1 MYDFIADNNCHFC
14 FGIHKMNLE
23 DCLITQGHTQY
34 SSLVG
39 VDGIYIVVLQYCIDT
54 IPVHICMFVIPETGY

>member
-23 DCLITQGHTQY
+23 DCLITQCHTQY

-39 VDGIYIVVLQYCIDT
+39 VDGIYITFGAV
-54 IPVHICMFVIPETGY
+54 TGKQDLN